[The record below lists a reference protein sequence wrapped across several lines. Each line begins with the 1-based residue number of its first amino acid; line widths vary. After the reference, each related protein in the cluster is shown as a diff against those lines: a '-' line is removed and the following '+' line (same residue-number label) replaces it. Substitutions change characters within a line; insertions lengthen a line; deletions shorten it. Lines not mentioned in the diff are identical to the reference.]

1 VYAPGRKKQAF
12 DTNASLAT
20 VSISPSILSN
30 PNKQGIAVQK
40 KPSLP
45 RLHPNIWAVTVTS
58 FLTDISSEMI
68 VYLIPLFLA
77 NILGVRTAVIGL
89 IDGIAETT
97 ASLLKIYSGALSDK
111 LGKRKGLA
119 VLGYGLSTIAKPFLY
134 FANSWGWVLG
144 VRFADRTGKGIRTA
158 PRDALVAAS
167 TDESSRGLAF
177 GLHRAGDTAG
187 AFLGL
192 GIASLIIWL
201 TQSGAAELT
210 RKTFQTAV
218 LASILPAV
226 LAVVVL
232 ALGAKEVA
240 VIAPKRESGQKSG
253 RMRLSLKGMDL
264 RFKSFLL
271 VVVLFTLGNSSDS
284 FIVLRAQERGLSVLQ
299 TMFML
304 MTFTAIYTIFSGPL
318 GALSDKIGRRR
329 LIVSGWLAYGLVY
342 LGFAFSQAGWHIWAL
357 FGLYGVYYAATEG
370 TAKALVADLV
380 PDAQRGT
387 AYGLF
392 NAAIG
397 LTALPASV
405 IAGILWQGLGAWAG
419 FGASAPFFFGAA
431 MALLATLLFWRLVR

>member
-1 VYAPGRKKQAF
+1 M
-12 DTNASLAT
+12 
-20 VSISPSILSN
+20 
-30 PNKQGIAVQK
+30 QK

>member
-1 VYAPGRKKQAF
+1 MTKPR
-12 DTNASLAT
+12 
-20 VSISPSILSN
+20 SPTSN
-30 PNKQGIAVQK
+30 KLGAN
-40 KPSLP
+40 LR
-45 RLHPNIWAVTVTS
+45 RLHPNIWVVTATS

-77 NILGVRTAVIGL
+77 NVLGVRTAVIGL

-167 TDESSRGLAF
+167 TDVKSRGLAF

-187 AFLGL
+187 AFIGI
-192 GIASLIIWL
+192 GIAALIIWL
-201 TQSGAAELT
+201 TQTNDSLLSVA
-210 RKTFQTAV
+210 TFRTAV

-240 VIAPKRESGQKSG
+240 VVVPEGEAGKGSSAT
-253 RMRLSLKGMDL
+253 RLTFKGMDA
-264 RFKSFLL
+264 RFKAFLL
-271 VVVLFTLGNSSDS
+271 VVILFTLGNSSDS
-284 FIVLRAQERGLSVLQ
+284 FIILRAQERGLSVLQ

-304 MTFTAIYTIFSGPL
+304 MTFTAIYTVLSGPL

-329 LIVSGWLAYGLVY
+329 LIIGGWLAYGLVY
-342 LGFAFSQAGWHIWAL
+342 LGLAFSATGWHIWAL

-370 TAKALVADLV
+370 VAKALVADLV

-405 IAGILWQGLGAWAG
+405 IAGLLWQGVGMWAG
-419 FGASAPFFFGAA
+419 FGASAPFFFGAS
-431 MALLATLLFWRLVR
+431 MALLAMLLFWRFVK

>member
-1 VYAPGRKKQAF
+1 MTQ
-12 DTNASLAT
+12 TQ
-20 VSISPSILSN
+20 SPLR
-30 PNKQGIAVQK
+30 
-40 KPSLP
+40 
-45 RLHPNIWAVTVTS
+45 RLHPNIWVVTATS

-111 LGKRKGLA
+111 LGNRKWLA
-119 VLGYGLSTIAKPFLY
+119 VIGYGLSTISKPFLY

-144 VRFADRTGKGIRTA
+144 VRFGDRAGKGIRTA

-167 TDESSRGLAF
+167 TDEKFRGLAF

-187 AFLGL
+187 AFLGI
-192 GIASLIIWL
+192 GIAALIIWL
-201 TQSGAAELT
+201 TQTNESLLKVT
-210 RKTFQTAV
+210 TFRTAV
-218 LASILPAV
+218 LVSIVPAA
-226 LAVVVL
+226 LAVIVL
-232 ALGAKEVA
+232 ALGAKEVTMPNKGA
-240 VIAPKRESGQKSG
+240 GA
-253 RMRLSLKGMDL
+253 MRLSLKGMDT

-304 MTFTAIYTIFSGPL
+304 MTFTAIYTVLSGPL
-318 GALSDKIGRRR
+318 GALSDKVGRRK
-329 LIVSGWLAYGLVY
+329 LIIGGWLAYGLVY
-342 LGFAFSQAGWHIWAL
+342 LGFAFSATGWHIWAL

-380 PDAQRGT
+380 PDTQRGT

-405 IAGILWQGLGAWAG
+405 IAGVLWQGVGAWNG
-419 FGASAPFFFGAA
+419 LGASAPFFFGAG
-431 MALLATLLFWRLVR
+431 MALLAMAIFWVAV

>member
-1 VYAPGRKKQAF
+1 MTKKQ
-12 DTNASLAT
+12 
-20 VSISPSILSN
+20 SPLR
-30 PNKQGIAVQK
+30 
-40 KPSLP
+40 
-45 RLHPNIWAVTVTS
+45 RLHPNIWVVTATS

-68 VYLIPLFLA
+68 VYLIPLFLS
-77 NILGVRTAVIGL
+77 NVLGVRTAVIGL

-119 VLGYGLSTIAKPFLY
+119 VLGYGLSAVAKPFLY
-134 FANSWGWVLG
+134 FASTWGWVLG
-144 VRFADRTGKGIRTA
+144 IRFADRTGKGIRTA

-167 TDESSRGLAF
+167 TDEKSRGLAF

-187 AFLGL
+187 AFLGI
-192 GIASLIIWL
+192 GIAALIIWL
-201 TQSGAAELT
+201 TQTDALLLSVE
-210 RKTFQTAV
+210 TFRIAV
-218 LASILPAV
+218 LVSIVPAA
-226 LAVVVL
+226 LAVIVL

-240 VIAPKRESGQKSG
+240 VAGKGAG
-253 RMRLSLKGMDL
+253 VTRLNLRGMDS

-271 VVVLFTLGNSSDS
+271 VMIIFTLGNSSDS

-304 MTFTAIYTIFSGPL
+304 MTFTAIYTFLSGPL
-318 GALSDKIGRRR
+318 GALSDRIGRRR
-329 LIVSGWLAYGLVY
+329 LIISGWLAYGLVY
-342 LGFAFSQAGWHIWAL
+342 LGFAFSQAGWHIWTL
-357 FGLYGVYYAATEG
+357 FGLYGIYYAATEG

-405 IAGILWQGLGAWAG
+405 IAGLLWQGLGAWTG

-431 MALLATLLFWRLVR
+431 MALLAGMLFWRLVKT